1 MIFRKK
7 TANIWESISD
17 LMTGLMIVF
26 LFVCIGFLYQ
36 LKDTVNKYEKVRNSI
51 HQDLIKEFNPED
63 MARLGARIEEDLRVV
78 FVAPSVFFAVGDNT
92 VNPNFQN
99 VLAEFFP
106 RYVKVL
112 EKYSDDIV
120 EVRIE
125 GNASLEYNGDINS
138 NAAYF
143 YN

>member
-63 MARLGARIEEDLRVV
+63 MAR
-78 FVAPSVFFAVGDNT
+78 N
-92 VNPNFQN
+92 
-99 VLAEFFP
+99 
-106 RYVKVL
+106 
-112 EKYSDDIV
+112 
-120 EVRIE
+120 
-125 GNASLEYNGDINS
+125 SLH
-138 NAAYF
+138 
-143 YN
+143 